1 MCCAL
6 QRVVQLEE
14 GKWRALSSAVVQR
27 LKRLMAGVAD
37 PESVR
42 RHNEA
47 RAEQARL
54 AATQKA
60 ENNRLRQIE
69 KQR

>member
-1 MCCAL
+1 MT
-6 QRVVQLEE
+6 QTVVELEE
-14 GKWRALSSAVVQR
+14 VKWRALSSAVVQR

-42 RHNEA
+42 RDNEA
-47 RAEQARL
+47 RKEQAEQVAKQR
-54 AATQKA
+54 A